1 MICDIQR
8 NLYLMKEKEKVVFG
22 FTSNN
27 DDEMFNVW
35 ENFFFEDQFL
45 ENLFV
50 NKDDVMNLDNSND
63 DFML

>member
-50 NKDDVMNLDNSND
+50 NKDDVMNLDNLND